1 VNWFPFDMDAW
12 NRRTKEFGHT
22 HRGIYVTLLAWYYGT
37 GGPLPLSWERL
48 YRIGEAQT
56 APERE
61 ALHEILAACFEC
73 SEDGWRNVRADE
85 ELAHFHASRDP
96 EVTLS
101 RDMSVTGV
109 TRHASR
115 GVTPS
120 RIRSDAA
127 RQRRYRDMKSAVA
140 ERLNMLGATCSRHQ
154 PFSELQEIATRLGVV
169 IDASFLGSDK
179 TAFVTRDV
187 TIDTRNHSNSSALL
201 SSGGAREQGKPEGGE
216 EAEIAQKSG
225 NSEPFTLVDSP
236 VAELCRR
243 VKQQGVFG
251 LYPSH
256 PRLAELLAL
265 GVQAEA
271 MVAIAAETVARGKG
285 LAWMLATA
293 KGRHMD
299 QTQRTN
305 PAQQGPKS
313 GRGDIKTDRLRAWVP
328 ELVQAPQ
335 TPDFAS
341 FDDRMP
347 HAPAE

>member
-1 VNWFPFDMDAW
+1 MNWFPFDMDAW
-12 NRRTKEFGHT
+12 NRWTKEFGHT
-22 HRGIYVTLLAWYYGT
+22 HRGVYVTLLAWYYST
-37 GGPLPLSWERL
+37 GGPLPLDWPAIFRIAEAHGDLER
-48 YRIGEAQT
+48 T
-56 APERE
+56 AVRDVLSAFFDCRE
-61 ALHEILAACFEC
+61 T
-73 SEDGWRNVRADE
+73 GWHNLRADE
-85 ELAHFHASRDP
+85 EVTRYVRNVDNVTRD
-96 EVTLS
+96 
-101 RDMSVTGV
+101 RMSVTGV
-109 TRHASR
+109 TL
-115 GVTPS
+115 
-120 RIRSDAA
+120 AA
-127 RQRRYRDMKSAVA
+127 NRNTNLRVLITGAKRQQIYRDRK
-140 ERLNMLGATCSRHQ
+140 
-154 PFSELQEIATRLGVV
+154 QEIVGTLRRSGALDADMRMSMGALRELG
-169 IDASFLGSDK
+169 DKLGITIPNFGRK
-179 TAFVTRDV
+179 VTEKV
-187 TIDTRNHSNSSALL
+187 TLDTRNHSNSSALL
-201 SSGGAREQGKPEGGE
+201 SSGGAREQGKPEGVE

-225 NSEPFTLVDSP
+225 NSEPFTLVDNP